1 MLAPAL
7 PLRSAAASR
16 SAPRAA
22 RLDPPG
28 TPPGNEHEGGSQ
40 QQRRAVRGTVCEE
53 RECAAG
59 DEEPATK
66 SRASTCHQP
75 RKREQGDGAK
85 HGRPSDIPGP
95 KDQRS
100 GGRHRTRVRTSPK
113 RSDTRAQVNP
123 PQAEPSPRAKRAVGE
138 GWRPAPVSYPVRKDD
153 MPRHLTNERP
163 GRPASCSFL
172 IHRWFG
178 AGIPGHVLF
187 SSIYW
192 RICSSVIRY
201 SWPTRTACR
210 RFDLIISRT
219 VFALTFKRSA
229 ISSVV

>member
-1 MLAPAL
+1 M
-7 PLRSAAASR
+7 R
-16 SAPRAA
+16 
-22 RLDPPG
+22 
-28 TPPGNEHEGGSQ
+28 EGSQ
-40 QQRRAVRGTVCEE
+40 QQRRAVRGTVREE
-53 RECAAG
+53 RAGAAG

-66 SRASTCHQP
+66 SRASL
-75 RKREQGDGAK
+75 
-85 HGRPSDIPGP
+85 S
-95 KDQRS
+95 
-100 GGRHRTRVRTSPK
+100 TSPG
-113 RSDTRAQVNP
+113 REIRETVRSTVDRQRYPENRGPAARRPPPNAVRASPEQSDTRAPASP

-138 GWRPAPVSYPVRKDD
+138 GRRLAPVSYPVRKDD